1 MGSFT
6 VSGTVSPLK
15 YRTVRTAKCP
25 VGPDVY
31 RKIKTDERHFD
42 SKDELAFK
50 YAFNTHTFN
59 NDAINAPF
67 TYPHRIGPSVS
78 QINYDPKMKR
88 IWVWT
93 KEKRIYYYDVKF
105 HVLPQKIIEK
115 IPVDPDDLQNKV
127 TDSKD
132 AESEI
137 KAAVIDEK
145 VEEPKPEKPK
155 SPEPKSTASESPIPE
170 AISEPVAVSDE
181 SKKVEDLVGDK
192 DESEPVVADT
202 GTTEDAEDLAATET
216 TEDAQADHG
225 DGEVEAEA
233 EKGIETDTEPG
244 TDNEEVE
251 KSENENVEK
260 HEIISEGLLEIE
272 ITEV

>member
-1 MGSFT
+1 ME
-6 VSGTVSPLK
+6 
-15 YRTVRTAKCP
+15 
-25 VGPDVY
+25 
-31 RKIKTDERHFD
+31 TDERHFD

-93 KEKRIYYYDVKF
+93 KEKRVYYYDVKF

-115 IPVDPDDLQNKV
+115 IPVDPNDLQEKV
-127 TDSKD
+127 SESVSKD
-132 AESEI
+132 ADVSDD
-137 KAAVIDEK
+137 KD
-145 VEEPKPEKPK
+145 EEPKAEKKPK

-170 AISEPVAVSDE
+170 AISEPFASSDDSVGE
-181 SKKVEDLVGDK
+181 IIQEGEGDKADSEPTAEAGSEPTEDNETKKDDLV
-192 DESEPVVADT
+192 
-202 GTTEDAEDLAATET
+202 ATEP
-216 TEDAQADHG
+216 TEAAQEDDV
-225 DGEVEAEA
+225 DGEVKAEA
-233 EKGIETDTEPG
+233 DNGTETPETDN
-244 TDNEEVE
+244 DEVE
-251 KSENENVEK
+251 KSENEVVEK

>member
-1 MGSFT
+1 M
-6 VSGTVSPLK
+6 
-15 YRTVRTAKCP
+15 
-25 VGPDVY
+25 
-31 RKIKTDERHFD
+31 
-42 SKDELAFK
+42 AFK

-132 AESEI
+132 AETEKEAEAEI
-137 KAAVIDEK
+137 ISSDK
-145 VEEPKPEKPK
+145 VEEPKAEKNSK

-170 AISEPVAVSDE
+170 AISQPIADEISDDNQ
-181 SKKVEDLVGDK
+181 KVDDVVGDK
-192 DESEPVVADT
+192 NDSEPTADTVAIEESEL
-202 GTTEDAEDLAATET
+202 DLVATET
-216 TEDAQADHG
+216 SEVAQAD
-225 DGEVEAEA
+225 EVNVEVQAEA
-233 EKGIETDTEPG
+233 EKEAEKLKLA
-244 TDNEEVE
+244 TDNDEFE
-251 KSENENVEK
+251 KSENEVEK

>member
-1 MGSFT
+1 M
-6 VSGTVSPLK
+6 
-15 YRTVRTAKCP
+15 
-25 VGPDVY
+25 
-31 RKIKTDERHFD
+31 
-42 SKDELAFK
+42 AFK

-132 AESEI
+132 AETEKEAEAEI
-137 KAAVIDEK
+137 ISSDK
-145 VEEPKPEKPK
+145 VEEPKAEKNSK

-170 AISEPVAVSDE
+170 AISQPVADETSDDNQKVDNVVGNKNDSKPTADTVATEE
-181 SKKVEDLVGDK
+181 SELDLV
-192 DESEPVVADT
+192 
-202 GTTEDAEDLAATET
+202 ATET
-216 TEDAQADHG
+216 SEVAQAD
-225 DGEVEAEA
+225 EVNVEVQAEA
-233 EKGIETDTEPG
+233 EKEAEKLKLA
-244 TDNEEVE
+244 TDNDEFE
-251 KSENENVEK
+251 KSENEVEK

>member
-1 MGSFT
+1 MKT
-6 VSGTVSPLK
+6 V
-15 YRTVRTAKCP
+15 
-25 VGPDVY
+25 
-31 RKIKTDERHFD
+31 ERHFD

-115 IPVDPDDLQNKV
+115 IPVDPDDLQEKV
-127 TDSKD
+127 SESDSKD
-132 AESEI
+132 ADVS
-137 KAAVIDEK
+137 DDM
-145 VEEPKPEKPK
+145 VEEPKAEKKPK

-170 AISEPVAVSDE
+170 AISEPVATSDDSVGE
-181 SKKVEDLVGDK
+181 IIQEGEGDK
-192 DESEPVVADT
+192 DDSEPTAEADS
-202 GTTEDAEDLAATET
+202 GAAEVTEIKKDDLVATEP
-216 TEDAQADHG
+216 TEEAQVGDV
-225 DGEVEAEA
+225 DGEVQDEAENEA
-233 EKGIETDTEPG
+233 ETPG
-244 TDNEEVE
+244 TDNDEVE
-251 KSENENVEK
+251 ENENEVVEK

>member
-1 MGSFT
+1 MKN
-6 VSGTVSPLK
+6 P
-15 YRTVRTAKCP
+15 
-25 VGPDVY
+25 
-31 RKIKTDERHFD
+31 KTDERHFD

-132 AESEI
+132 AVSEKEAEAEI
-137 KAAVIDEK
+137 ISDDK
-145 VEEPKPEKPK
+145 VEEPKAEQKVK

-170 AISEPVAVSDE
+170 AISQPVADEISDDSQKVDDVE
-181 SKKVEDLVGDK
+181 GDRGDSEPTENVDTDPTEKNETQNDDAVPTDTIGAEVEDMD
-192 DESEPVVADT
+192 SEV
-202 GTTEDAEDLAATET
+202 
-216 TEDAQADHG
+216 Q
-225 DGEVEAEA
+225 AEA
-233 EKGIETDTEPG
+233 VKETEKLA
-244 TDNEEVE
+244 TDNDEIE
-251 KSENENVEK
+251 KSENEVEK